1 MMISRTAT
9 SVNDAMARFLDSDEQ
24 LPEYRL
30 TSERDRDN
38 NPVTRL
44 MTGTAVNRIEGISVA
59 ASEYRDG
66 SGAICYVTSASRPG
80 FPSQRFSGDTW
91 QEAFRKGTAYRRQFL
106 S

>member
-1 MMISRTAT
+1 MISNAAT
-9 SVNDAMARFLDSDEQ
+9 SVNDAIGRFLDSDEE
-24 LPEYRL
+24 LPAYRV
-30 TSERDRDN
+30 TDERDRYN

-44 MTGTAVNRIEGISVA
+44 TTGSAVNRIEGISVS

-80 FPSQRFSGDTW
+80 FPSQHFNGATW
-91 QEAFRKGTAYRRQFL
+91 QEAFRKGAAYRRQFL